1 MILKKRNF
9 ILTII
14 IIILIQILI
23 YKNNSQKFNFRY
35 FIWNTQELNVGQLIT
50 VSFISG
56 LFLSTIFN
64 SSLENLYK
72 TSNNTH
78 NKIEDKN
85 NEDNI
90 VEKNYE
96 SDTEIPPQR
105 DIRDPQPTISVNYR
119 VIKNN
124 EKNNL
129 NMEESKRNNEKY
141 QDDWISDEQG
151 W

>member
-23 YKNNSQKFNFRY
+23 YKNNTQKFNFRY

>member
-1 MILKKRNF
+1 
-9 ILTII
+9 
-14 IIILIQILI
+14 
-23 YKNNSQKFNFRY
+23 
-35 FIWNTQELNVGQLIT
+35 
-50 VSFISG
+50 
-56 LFLSTIFN
+56 IFN